1 MAETV
6 NKILIVGSECQPFVA
21 SGGLGDVIGSLPQE
35 LIKRRKTKYDIRV
48 VLPLYGGISEEWR
61 QKMTFVANAQ
71 VQLSWRKQY
80 CGIFSL
86 VENDI
91 TYYFLDNEY
100 YFKRVK
106 LYGYF
111 DDAERFA
118 FFSKAVLEILPVID
132 FYPNIIHTNDWQTAL
147 ISIYLRYLFSSKTK
161 YANIKTIFTIHNIE
175 YQGKYRYDEDIVQD
189 VFGLSMQEASVA
201 EYDGMINLMKGALEC
216 SHLISTVS
224 PTYATEIKE
233 PYYSHGLHY
242 IIQQNY
248 DKVHGILNGID
259 YNFYNPKTDKALF
272 VKYDTESIDLKVQ
285 NKIELQK
292 LLNLPVDG
300 KIPMIA
306 MVTRLVSHKG
316 IDLVKGVMNEMLSLP
331 LQLVILGTG
340 DSIYENALIE
350 FEHRNPNKFKAIIA
364 YNADLSRK
372 IYAGADIFLMPSL
385 TEPCGLSQMI
395 ASRYGTV
402 PVVRETGGLA
412 DSIKDF
418 GNLGGGNG
426 YTFQNY
432 NAHEMLHRIEQ
443 AVSDYQNKTLWKN
456 QVTTVMTQDFSW
468 SIRAKEYIQMYQKLL

>member
-1 MAETV
+1 MSNST
-6 NKILIVGSECQPFVA
+6 NKILIVGSECQPFIA
-21 SGGLGDVIGSLPQE
+21 SGGLADVIGSLPQE
-35 LIKRRKTKYDIRV
+35 LIKRRKSSYDIRV
-48 VLPLYGGISEEWR
+48 VLPLYGSISEEWR
-61 QKMTFVANAQ
+61 KKMTFVANAQ

-80 CGIFSL
+80 CGIFTL

-118 FFSKAVLEILPVID
+118 FFSKSVLEILPVID
-132 FYPNIIHTNDWQTAL
+132 FYPNIIHANDWQTAL
-147 ISIYLRYLFSSKTK
+147 ISIYLKYLFKDKLK
-161 YANIKTIFTIHNIE
+161 YQNIKTIFTIHNIE

-189 VFGLSMQEASVA
+189 VFGLSMQEANVA
-201 EYDGMINLMKGALEC
+201 EYDGMINLMKGAMEC
-216 SHLISTVS
+216 SNLISTVS
-224 PTYATEIKE
+224 PSYAIEIKE

-242 IIQQNY
+242 VVQQNS
-248 DKVHGILNGID
+248 DKVVGILNGID
-259 YNFYNPKTDKALF
+259 YSFYNPATDKALF
-272 VKYDTESIDLKVQ
+272 VKYDIDSVDLKLQ

-292 LLNLPVDG
+292 LLNLPVDD

-316 IDLVKGVMNEMLSLP
+316 IDLVKGVMNEILSLP

-340 DSIYENALIE
+340 DSMYENALME
-350 FEHRNPNKFKAIIA
+350 FEHRNPNKLKAIIA
-364 YNADLSRK
+364 YNVDLSRK

-402 PVVRETGGLA
+402 PIVRETGGLA
-412 DSIKDF
+412 DSIKDI
-418 GNLGGGNG
+418 GNSSGGNG
-426 YTFQNY
+426 YTFLNY

-443 AVSDYQNKTLWKN
+443 AVADYQKKELWNKQIKS
-456 QVTTVMTQDFSW
+456 VMSQDFSW
-468 SIRAKEYIQMYQKLL
+468 APRAKEYIQMYQKLL